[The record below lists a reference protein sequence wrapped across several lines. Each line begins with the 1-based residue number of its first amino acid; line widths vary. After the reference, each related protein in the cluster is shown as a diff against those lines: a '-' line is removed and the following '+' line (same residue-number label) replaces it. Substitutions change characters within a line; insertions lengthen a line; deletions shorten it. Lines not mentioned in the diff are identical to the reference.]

1 MIIGF
6 DAKRAFSNKSGLGN
20 YSRDIIR
27 GLQNLYSENQYH
39 LFTPNAETSLLETQY
54 QKNIVEPKG
63 IYKLFPSFWRSV
75 KMGNDINL
83 LKPDIFHGLSNELP
97 ANITKCK
104 CAKIVT
110 IHDLIFKKLPNLY
123 PAADRHI
130 YDKKFRFACNAADK
144 IIAVSNQTKMD
155 IIEFYNIPEEKIEV
169 VYQTCNKIFDQKS
182 SNADLQKVKQKYNLP
197 DEFLLNVGT
206 IEKRKNALNIVKAL
220 YYFDIK
226 VPLVLIGRKT
236 PYFKEVEK
244 YAIEHN
250 IKDRLIVPDSVPNE
264 DLPAIYQ
271 MAKVFIYPSV
281 YEGFGIPVIE
291 AQMSGTPVITSEYG
305 STLEASGGAALL
317 INPLNPKS
325 IGIAIKAVF
334 DSARIR
340 NELRDKGFENVEKFY
355 SEKVTNRLI
364 QIYKG
369 VIGALAG

>member
-27 GLQNLYSENQYH
+27 GLQNLYPENQYH

-63 IYKLFPSFWRSV
+63 IYKLFPSLWRSV
-75 KMGNDINL
+75 KMGNDISL

-97 ANITKCK
+97 MNIDKCN

-169 VYQTCNKIFDQKS
+169 VYQTCNKTFEKKLDDS
-182 SNADLQKVKQKYNLP
+182 DLQMVKQKYNLP
-197 DEFLLNVGT
+197 DRFLLNVGT
-206 IEKRKNALNIVKAL
+206 IEKRKNVLNIVKAL

-226 VPLVLIGRKT
+226 VPLLIVGRKT
-236 PYFKEVEK
+236 SYYKEIEK
-244 YAIEHN
+244 YAAEHN
-250 IKDRLIVPDSVPNE
+250 ILDRIIAPDNIPNE

-271 MAKVFIYPSV
+271 LSDIFIYPSV

-305 STLEASGGAALL
+305 STLEGSGGAALL

-325 IGIAIKAVF
+325 IGIAIKAIY

-340 NELRDKGFENVEKFY
+340 NELRDKGFDNVKNF
-355 SEKVTNRLI
+355 SAEKVTNNLMKV
-364 QIYKG
+364 YKS
-369 VIGALAG
+369 LK

>member
-6 DAKRAFSNKSGLGN
+6 DAKRAFLNKSGLGN

-27 GLQNLYSENQYH
+27 ALQNLYPENKYL
-39 LFTPNAETSLLETQY
+39 LFSPKADTDLLEPEYRQNLIT
-54 QKNIVEPKG
+54 PSS
-63 IYKLFPSFWRSV
+63 IYKQFPSIWRSMR
-75 KMGNDINL
+75 MGKDIARNDL
-83 LKPDIFHGLSNELP
+83 DIFHGLSNEFP
-97 ANITKCK
+97 ANIAKCN

-110 IHDLIFKKLPNLY
+110 IHDLIFKKLPELY
-123 PAADRHI
+123 KAADRHI
-130 YDKKFRFACNAADK
+130 YDKKFRFACNVADK
-144 IIAVSNQTKMD
+144 IIAVSNQTKQD
-155 IIEFYNIPEEKIEV
+155 IMEYYNIPEEKIEV
-169 VYQTCNKIFDQKS
+169 VYQTCNKIFAQKS

-250 IKDRLIVPDSVPNE
+250 IRDRLIVPDSVPNE

-325 IGIAIKAVF
+325 IGIAVKAIY

-355 SEKVTNRLI
+355 SEKVTNRLM
-364 QIYKG
+364 QVYKG
-369 VIGALAG
+369 VIGA